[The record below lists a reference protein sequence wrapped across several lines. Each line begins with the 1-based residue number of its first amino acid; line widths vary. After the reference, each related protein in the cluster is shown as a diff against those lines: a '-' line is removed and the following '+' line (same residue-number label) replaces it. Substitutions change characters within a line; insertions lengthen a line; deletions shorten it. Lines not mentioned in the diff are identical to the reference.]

1 MWSWLEDILGVPNRN
16 IGRGDAVDRLLGSGI
31 ASAFNNQIQSP
42 FLRNL
47 PSGPPP
53 IQPSIGS
60 NFYDEGSKFRE
71 ARDQANKLKNP
82 GMPSMADIMARL
94 EALQDPSR
102 YQADNASLMAQA
114 RSAASAQYDP
124 VIAQLRSQ
132 MGSTESRGNRQRE
145 ELGQMFGQL
154 SSSLQADIP
163 AIQENYARTKE
174 QTGNEYDQLK
184 QSIAGQYEQSQ
195 QEQEAMLQR
204 LNIEAAAPE
213 ILPEQQRDRDYFT
226 NLASKEGQ
234 TAQTAL
240 GMEERGN
247 TEYTR
252 RGSEVARI
260 EGTQRQADLMNQV
273 RDMLDALQGQV
284 GANEAAKSQAISS
297 SLMSLQGQAQNQAKD
312 SAQRDFDNYLKSIS
326 LGRDLWKDQQS
337 QLGKPVTSVSS
348 PADVGGRAL
357 GMGLPQSAAQQL
369 QDVFMSSIGSD
380 PRILAG
386 LNTDTGSALSKEQLA
401 AYVVEQ
407 GRQQG
412 LSQAQVNALQ
422 TIALEYFGRQ

>member
-1 MWSWLEDILGVPNRN
+1 
-16 IGRGDAVDRLLGSGI
+16 
-31 ASAFNNQIQSP
+31 
-42 FLRNL
+42 
-47 PSGPPP
+47 
-53 IQPSIGS
+53 
-60 NFYDEGSKFRE
+60 
-71 ARDQANKLKNP
+71 
-82 GMPSMADIMARL
+82 
-94 EALQDPSR
+94 
-102 YQADNASLMAQA
+102 
-114 RSAASAQYDP
+114 
-124 VIAQLRSQ
+124 
-132 MGSTESRGNRQRE
+132 
-145 ELGQMFGQL
+145 
-154 SSSLQADIP
+154 
-163 AIQENYARTKE
+163 
-174 QTGNEYDQLK
+174 
-184 QSIAGQYEQSQ
+184 
-195 QEQEAMLQR
+195 MLQR
-204 LNIEAAAPE
+204 LNIEAAAPG

-260 EGTQRQADLMNQV
+260 EGTQRQADLMSQV

-297 SLMSLQGQAQNQAKD
+297 GLLSLQGQAQNQARD

-337 QLGKPVTSVSS
+337 MTGKPVTSVSS

-357 GMGLPQSAAQQL
+357 TMGLPQQSAQQL

-407 GRQQG
+407 GRQKG
-412 LSQAQVNALQ
+412 LSQSQINALQ
-422 TIALEYFGRQ
+422 TIALEYFGRS

>member
-1 MWSWLEDILGVPNRN
+1 MWSWLEDILGVTPRTG
-16 IGRGDAVDRLLGSGI
+16 GRADAVDRLLGSS
-31 ASAFNNQIQSP
+31 ASNAFSSQMSSP
-42 FLRNL
+42 F
-47 PSGPPP
+47 PSRPTGPPQ

-60 NFYDEGSKFRE
+60 NFYDEGSRFRE
-71 ARDQANKLKNP
+71 ARDQANKLNNP

-94 EALQDPSR
+94 EALQDPNR
-102 YQADNASLMAQA
+102 YLADNDSLMAQA

-124 VIAQLRSQ
+124 IIAQLRAQ

-154 SSSLQADIP
+154 STSLQGDIP
-163 AIQENYARTKE
+163 QIQETYTKTKQE
-174 QTGNEYDQLK
+174 TGDEYDQLK
-184 QSIAGQYEQSQ
+184 QSIASQYQNSQ
-195 QEQEAMLQR
+195 AEQEAMLQR
-204 LNIEAAAPE
+204 LNIEAAAPG

-260 EGTQRQADLMNQV
+260 EGTQRQADLMSQV

-297 SLMSLQGQAQNQAKD
+297 GLLSLQGQAQNQARD

-337 QLGKPVTSVSS
+337 LTGKPVTSVSS

-357 GMGLPQSAAQQL
+357 TMGLPQQSAQQL

-407 GRQQG
+407 GRQKG
-412 LSQAQVNALQ
+412 LSQSQINVLQ
-422 TIALEYFGRQ
+422 TIALEYFGRS